1 MRFAFGSCVLDPSLR
16 ELIRAGQAVA
26 VEPQVFDLLHHLI
39 RERHRV
45 VSKDDLIEAI
55 WGGRSVSDSTLSS
68 RINAARKA
76 LGDTGR
82 EQNMIRT
89 YPRRGVRFVGQV
101 REEAPALVELAPAA
115 AQMAADSPAGRVRA
129 TEAPLSAKKPVLVVL
144 PFKNMSEDPEQQ
156 HLAEGV
162 TQDIVTS
169 LSSHRSL
176 HLAAWSSDLALTGRA
191 PDVRSI
197 GIALNA
203 DYVVAGSL
211 RKIGNRVRITAQ
223 LFETS
228 FGRHLWAE
236 RYDLGLSELGDTQD
250 ETTAKIAAR
259 VEAEVGAAE
268 RLRCQQKPQEA
279 FCAADYFQLGLA
291 HFYRSSRSDN
301 LEAQKLF
308 RCAIELDPSL
318 AQAYAFLSYSIVLA
332 MVYFDSGP
340 DEGSLEE
347 AVEIARHG
355 VELDDRDAMIRFAHG
370 RAMLARRDYTN
381 ALAAMHAAI
390 ELNPTMAV
398 VYCGLG
404 DSLAYESRFA
414 EAIPYFQKAIDLS
427 PHDPQRWAFM
437 SYRSLAHLFA
447 GEFAQAAEWAQKA
460 TQVPGAHYWPYA
472 HRVAAL
478 GHLQQREEV
487 AGSLAELQRV
497 KPGFS
502 CAFARER
509 LFFIKDPE
517 HLETYVSGLR
527 KAGLRD

>member
-1 MRFAFGSCVLDPSLR
+1 MRFAFGSCMLDPSQR
-16 ELIRAGQAVA
+16 ELTRAGQTVA

-55 WGGRSVSDSTLSS
+55 WGGRSISDSTLSS

-76 LGDTGR
+76 LGDSGR

-89 YPRRGVRFVGQV
+89 YARRGVRFVGQV
-101 REEAPALVELAPAA
+101 REEGPVIVELAPAA
-115 AQMAADSPAGRVRA
+115 AQMTADSPAGSPAA
-129 TEAPLSAKKPVLVVL
+129 TDAPLFAKKPVLVVL
-144 PFKNMSEDPEQQ
+144 PFKSMSEDPEQE

-162 TQDIVTS
+162 TEDIITS

-176 HLAAWSSDLALTGRA
+176 HLTAWNSELAFKGRA
-191 PDVRSI
+191 PDLPSLGV
-197 GIALNA
+197 ALKA
-203 DYVVAGSL
+203 GYVVGGSL
-211 RKIGNRVRITAQ
+211 RKIGNQVRITAQ
-223 LFETS
+223 LFETG
-228 FGRHLWAE
+228 FGRNIWAE
-236 RYDLGLSELGDTQD
+236 RYDLALSELGDTQD

-259 VEAEVGAAE
+259 VESEVGAAE

-279 FCAADYFQLGLA
+279 CCASDYFQLGLA

-340 DEGSLEE
+340 DEGLLEE
-347 AVEIARHG
+347 AVEIARRG
-355 VELDDRDAMIRFAHG
+355 VEIDDRDAMIRFAHG

-381 ALAAMHAAI
+381 ALAAMRAAI

-414 EAIPYFQKAIDLS
+414 EAIPCFEKAIELS
-427 PHDPQRWAFM
+427 PHDPQR
-437 SYRSLAHLFA
+437 
-447 GEFAQAAEWAQKA
+447 
-460 TQVPGAHYWPYA
+460 
-472 HRVAAL
+472 
-478 GHLQQREEV
+478 
-487 AGSLAELQRV
+487 
-497 KPGFS
+497 
-502 CAFARER
+502 
-509 LFFIKDPE
+509 
-517 HLETYVSGLR
+517 
-527 KAGLRD
+527 